1 MTNVMSNIVFFPEA
15 NFVCFSRVNS
25 PAFPEVSLWP
35 NRESKNILGLAWL
48 LLHRSEAQDKYNISV
63 LEKKKKKLKNQF
75 KTITN
80 FIPLM
85 VKKVLQISCPNICM
99 LYFIES

>member
-63 LEKKKKKLKNQF
+63 LEKKKKIIEKSIQDYYKF
-75 KTITN
+75 YTTN
-80 FIPLM
+80 G
-85 VKKVLQISCPNICM
+85 
-99 LYFIES
+99 